1 MEELKYLA
9 RTYYSN
15 TVRIQFFGLAG
26 CCYLIVSV
34 AFLVSAGYLQL
45 VSKYT
50 NVSIVP
56 VLIAGFLYAEARK
69 CYNSNLVRH
78 LSNYTL
84 LNSDNVDFHKAIYLQ
99 SLVSHIGDSLLQAM
113 KNLKEIRETDT
124 SKHGLS
130 TQSEWS
136 RFFKFIYDPE
146 SKNRILSLVI
156 YLISLV
162 ALLTVSKSESD
173 VVFYELVS
181 YITWDNVRNFFVFS
195 IIIIVWLYV
204 LVVIPSAFIYK
215 YTVVPILLK
224 TSSVDALSR
233 FFISELN
240 RYAYLECRV
249 NRSC

>member
-26 CCYLIVSV
+26 FFYLIVSID
-34 AFLVSAGYLQL
+34 FLVVAGYLQL
-45 VSKYT
+45 ALKYT
-50 NVSIVP
+50 NVSMIP
-56 VLIAGFLYAEARK
+56 VFIAGLLYAEARK
-69 CYNSNLVRH
+69 CYNSNLILH
-78 LSNYTL
+78 LSNFTL

-113 KNLKEIRETDT
+113 KNLKEIRETDA

-181 YITWDNVRNFFVFS
+181 YITWDNVINFLVFS

-204 LVVIPSAFIYK
+204 LVVVLSAFIYK
-215 YTVVPILLK
+215 YAVVPILLK

>member
-1 MEELKYLA
+1 M
-9 RTYYSN
+9 
-15 TVRIQFFGLAG
+15 
-26 CCYLIVSV
+26 

-50 NVSIVP
+50 NVSIIP

-181 YITWDNVRNFFVFS
+181 YITWDNVRNLLVFS
-195 IIIIVWLYV
+195 IIIIVWLYA
-204 LVVIPSAFIYK
+204 LVVIPFAFIYK

>member
-1 MEELKYLA
+1 LEELKNLA
-9 RTYYSN
+9 KTYYSN
-15 TVRIQFFGLAG
+15 TVRIQFFGVAG
-26 CCYLIVSV
+26 LGYLIASMT
-34 AFLVSAGYLQL
+34 FLVASSYLQL
-45 VSKYT
+45 VLKYT
-50 NVSIVP
+50 NISIIP
-56 VLIAGFLYAEARK
+56 MLIAGLLSVKARR
-69 CYNSNLVRH
+69 CYNSKLIRH

-113 KNLKEIRETDT
+113 KNLKEIRETDA
-124 SKHGLS
+124 SKHSLS

-146 SKNRILSLVI
+146 SKNRVLSLVI

-162 ALLTVSKSESD
+162 ALLTVSKSNSGI
-173 VVFYELVS
+173 VFYELVS
-181 YITWDNVRNFFVFS
+181 YVTLDNLIDFLVFS
-195 IIIIVWLYV
+195 IFIIVTSYV
-204 LVVIPSAFIYK
+204 LVVIPLSFTYK
-215 YTVVPILLK
+215 FLVVPFLLK

-249 NRSC
+249 NQGC